1 MLIKNISV
9 LDVIGG
15 KILEHQDI
23 YIKGQHIEKIGENL
37 QIEDDHVID
46 GENKLAVP
54 GFINAHTHLGMS
66 LFRNYADDMELM
78 EWLSEKIWPIE
89 AKLNPEDVY
98 IGSLLSMAEMIKSG
112 ATTFCDM
119 YFPIEPV
126 YRAMDKIGVRG
137 AITRGMMDVEDGS
150 ISIKEHKEGYK
161 KYNGALDGRVTL
173 FPGPH
178 AVYTSSTEYLK
189 EVIEVAKEYG
199 GRVNIHLS
207 ETETEVRDSLE
218 KYNMTP
224 IEYVNSLGLLELP
237 TVAAH
242 CVHITDEEIEIVK
255 DKEFYPVYNPS
266 SNLKLASGFT
276 PVKKLLANGIKVC
289 LGTDGSSS
297 NNNQNMLEEIHIA
310 SIVNKAV
317 EMDPKAVK
325 AIEVLRMATIN
336 GAEALNINA
345 GAIEEGRLAD
355 ISIFDLNSLNFTPKN
370 NLISALCYSASSED
384 IKTVIID
391 GKIVLDDRKFV
402 NIDEDKLIE
411 EVSESM
417 NNLINR

>member
-23 YIKGQHIEKIGENL
+23 YIKGQHIEKNGENL
-37 QIEDDHVID
+37 QIEDDQVID
-46 GENKLAVP
+46 GDNKLAVP
-54 GFINAHTHLGMS
+54 GFINVHTHLGMS

-126 YRAMDKIGVRG
+126 YRAMDKIGIRG

-178 AVYTSSTEYLK
+178 AIYTSSTEYLK

-199 GRVNIHLS
+199 GRINIHLS
-207 ETETEVRDSLE
+207 ETKTEVNDSLE
-218 KYNMTP
+218 KYKMTP

-242 CVHITDEEIEIVK
+242 CVHITDDEIELVK

>member
-37 QIEDDHVID
+37 QIEDDQVID
-46 GENKLAVP
+46 GDNKLAVP

-126 YRAMDKIGVRG
+126 YRAMDKIGIRG

-207 ETETEVRDSLE
+207 ETETEVRDLLE
-218 KYNMTP
+218 KYKMTP

-242 CVHITDEEIEIVK
+242 CVHITDEEIELVK

-391 GKIVLDDRKFV
+391 GKIVLDERKFV

>member
-15 KILEHQDI
+15 KIFEHQDI

-126 YRAMDKIGVRG
+126 YRAMDKIGIRG

-199 GRVNIHLS
+199 GRINIHLS

-218 KYNMTP
+218 KYKMTP

-402 NIDEDKLIE
+402 NIDEDKLIK

>member
-23 YIKGQHIEKIGENL
+23 YIEGKLIKKIGENL
-37 QIEDDHVID
+37 KIEDDQIID

-54 GFINAHTHLGMS
+54 GFVNAHTHLGMS

-78 EWLSEKIWPIE
+78 EWLGEKIWPIE

-98 IGSLLSMAEMIKSG
+98 IGSLMSMAEMIKSG

-126 YRAMDKIGVRG
+126 YRAMEEIGIRG

-150 ISIKEHKEGYK
+150 ISIREHKEGYK

-178 AVYTSSTEYLK
+178 AIYTSSTEYLK

-199 GRVNIHLS
+199 GRINIHLS
-207 ETETEVRDSLE
+207 ETETEVKDSLE

-276 PVKKLLANGIKVC
+276 PVKKLLANGLKVC

-402 NIDEDKLIE
+402 NIDEDKLIKDVNE
-411 EVSESM
+411 TM
-417 NNLINR
+417 NDLISR

>member
-23 YIKGQHIEKIGENL
+23 YIDGQYIKKIGENL
-37 QIEDDHVID
+37 NIEDDRVLD

-54 GFINAHTHLGMS
+54 GFVNAHTHLGMS

-78 EWLSEKIWPIE
+78 EWLGEKIWPIE

-98 IGSLLSMAEMIKSG
+98 IGSLMSMAEMIKSG

-126 YRAMDKIGVRG
+126 YRAMEEIGIRG

-150 ISIKEHKEGYK
+150 ISIREHKEGYK

-178 AVYTSSTEYLK
+178 AIYTSSTEYLK

-199 GRVNIHLS
+199 GRINIHLS
-207 ETETEVRDSLE
+207 ETETEVKDSLE

-276 PVKKLLANGIKVC
+276 PVKKLLANGLKVC

-370 NLISALCYSASSED
+370 NLISALCYSASSGD

-391 GKIVLDDRKFV
+391 GKIVLEDRKFV
-402 NIDEDKLIE
+402 NIDEDKLIKDVNE
-411 EVSESM
+411 TM
-417 NNLINR
+417 NDLISR

>member
-46 GENKLAVP
+46 GENELAVP

-78 EWLSEKIWPIE
+78 EWLGEKIWPIE

-98 IGSLLSMAEMIKSG
+98 IGSLMSMAEMIKSG

-126 YRAMDKIGVRG
+126 YRAMDKIGIRG

-178 AVYTSSTEYLK
+178 AIYTSSTEYLK

-218 KYNMTP
+218 KNKMTP

>member
-23 YIKGQHIEKIGENL
+23 YIKGQNIEKIGENL
-37 QIEDDHVID
+37 QIEDDQVID
-46 GENKLAVP
+46 GDNKLAVP

-126 YRAMDKIGVRG
+126 YRAMEKIGIRG

-218 KYNMTP
+218 KYKMTP

-355 ISIFDLNSLNFTPKN
+355 ISIFDLNSLNFTPQN

>member
-23 YIKGQHIEKIGENL
+23 YIDGQYIKKIGENL
-37 QIEDDHVID
+37 NIEDDRVLD

-54 GFINAHTHLGMS
+54 GFVNAHTHLGMS

-78 EWLSEKIWPIE
+78 EWLGEKIWPIE

-98 IGSLLSMAEMIKSG
+98 IGSLMSMAEMIKSG

-126 YRAMDKIGVRG
+126 YRAMEEIGIRG

-150 ISIKEHKEGYK
+150 ISIREHKEGYE

-178 AVYTSSTEYLK
+178 AIYTSSTEYLK

-199 GRVNIHLS
+199 GRINIHLS

-276 PVKKLLANGIKVC
+276 PVKKLLANGLKVC

-355 ISIFDLNSLNFTPKN
+355 ISIFDLNCLNFTPKN

-402 NIDEDKLIE
+402 NIDEDKLIKDVNE
-411 EVSESM
+411 TM
-417 NNLINR
+417 NDLISR

>member
-46 GENKLAVP
+46 GDNKLAVP

-126 YRAMDKIGVRG
+126 YRAMDKIGIRG

-161 KYNGALDGRVTL
+161 KYNGALDGKVTL

-178 AVYTSSTEYLK
+178 AIYTSSTEYLK

-218 KYNMTP
+218 KYKMTP

-276 PVKKLLANGIKVC
+276 PVKKLLENGIKVC

-402 NIDEDKLIE
+402 NIDEDKLIK

-417 NNLINR
+417 KNLINR

>member
-126 YRAMDKIGVRG
+126 YRAMDKIGIRG

-178 AVYTSSTEYLK
+178 AIYTSSTEYLK

-199 GRVNIHLS
+199 RRINIHLS

-218 KYNMTP
+218 KYKMTP

-391 GKIVLDDRKFV
+391 GKIVLDYRKFV
-402 NIDEDKLIE
+402 NIDEDELIE

>member
-46 GENKLAVP
+46 GDNKLAVP

-89 AKLNPEDVY
+89 VKLNPEDVY
-98 IGSLLSMAEMIKSG
+98 IGSLMSMAEMIKSG

-126 YRAMDKIGVRG
+126 YRGMEKIGIRG

-178 AVYTSSTEYLK
+178 AIYTSSTEYLK

-199 GRVNIHLS
+199 GRINIHLS

-218 KYNMTP
+218 KYKMTP

-242 CVHITDEEIEIVK
+242 CVHITDEEIELVK

-391 GKIVLDDRKFV
+391 GKIILDDRKFV

>member
-23 YIKGQHIEKIGENL
+23 YIEGKLIKKIGENL
-37 QIEDDHVID
+37 KIEDDQIID

-54 GFINAHTHLGMS
+54 GFVNAHTHLGMS

-78 EWLSEKIWPIE
+78 EWLGEKIWPIE

-98 IGSLLSMAEMIKSG
+98 IGSLMSMAEMIKSG

-126 YRAMDKIGVRG
+126 YRAMEEIGIRG

-150 ISIKEHKEGYK
+150 ISIREHKEGYK

-178 AVYTSSTEYLK
+178 AIYTSSTEYLK

-199 GRVNIHLS
+199 GRINIHLS

-224 IEYVNSLGLLELP
+224 IEYVNSLGLFELP

-255 DKEFYPVYNPS
+255 GKEFYPVYNPS

-276 PVKKLLANGIKVC
+276 PVKKLLANGLKVC

-402 NIDEDKLIE
+402 NIDEDKLIKDVNE
-411 EVSESM
+411 TM
-417 NNLINR
+417 NDLISR

>member
-37 QIEDDHVID
+37 QIEDDQVID
-46 GENKLAVP
+46 GDNKLAVP

-126 YRAMDKIGVRG
+126 YRAMDKIGIRG

-207 ETETEVRDSLE
+207 ETETEVRDLLE
-218 KYNMTP
+218 KYKMTP

-242 CVHITDEEIEIVK
+242 CVHITDEEIELVK

>member
-9 LDVIGG
+9 LDVISG

-23 YIKGQHIEKIGENL
+23 YIEGKLIKKIGENL
-37 QIEDDHVID
+37 KIEDDQIID

-54 GFINAHTHLGMS
+54 GFVNAHTHLGMS

-78 EWLSEKIWPIE
+78 EWLGEKIWPIE

-98 IGSLLSMAEMIKSG
+98 IGSLMSMAEMIKSG

-126 YRAMDKIGVRG
+126 YCAMEEIGIRG

-150 ISIKEHKEGYK
+150 ISIREHKEGYK

-178 AVYTSSTEYLK
+178 AIYTSSTEYLK

-199 GRVNIHLS
+199 GRINIHLS
-207 ETETEVRDSLE
+207 ETETEVKDSLE

-255 DKEFYPVYNPS
+255 GKEFYPVYNPS

-276 PVKKLLANGIKVC
+276 PVKKLLANGLKVC

-402 NIDEDKLIE
+402 NIDEDKLIKDVNE
-411 EVSESM
+411 TM
-417 NNLINR
+417 NDLISR

>member
-23 YIKGQHIEKIGENL
+23 YIEGKLIKKIGENL
-37 QIEDDHVID
+37 KIEDDQVLD

-54 GFINAHTHLGMS
+54 GFVNAHTHLGMS

-78 EWLSEKIWPIE
+78 EWLGEKIWPIE

-98 IGSLLSMAEMIKSG
+98 IGSLMSMAEMIKSG

-126 YRAMDKIGVRG
+126 YHAMEEIGIRG

-150 ISIKEHKEGYK
+150 ISIREHKEGYK

-178 AVYTSSTEYLK
+178 AIYTSSTEYLK

-199 GRVNIHLS
+199 GRINIHLS

-255 DKEFYPVYNPS
+255 GKEFYPVYNPS

-276 PVKKLLANGIKVC
+276 PVKKLLENGLKVC

-391 GKIVLDDRKFV
+391 GKIVLEDRKFV
-402 NIDEDKLIE
+402 NIDEDKLIK
-411 EVSESM
+411 EVNETM
-417 NNLINR
+417 NDLISR

>member
-23 YIKGQHIEKIGENL
+23 YIEGKLIKKIGENL
-37 QIEDDHVID
+37 KIEDDQFID

-54 GFINAHTHLGMS
+54 GFVNAHTHLGMS

-78 EWLSEKIWPIE
+78 EWLGEKIWPIE

-98 IGSLLSMAEMIKSG
+98 IGSLMSMAEMIKSG

-126 YRAMDKIGVRG
+126 YRAMEEIGIRG

-150 ISIKEHKEGYK
+150 ISIREHKEGYG

-178 AVYTSSTEYLK
+178 AIYTSSTEYLK
-189 EVIEVAKEYG
+189 EVNEVAKEYG
-199 GRVNIHLS
+199 GRINIHLS
-207 ETETEVRDSLE
+207 ETQTEVRDSLE

-276 PVKKLLANGIKVC
+276 PVKKLLANGLKVC

-402 NIDEDKLIE
+402 NIDEDKLIKDVNE
-411 EVSESM
+411 TM
-417 NNLINR
+417 NDLISR